1 MGMSKEL
8 LIEEITDKGFAI
20 AYDHG
25 RKIYVDGAYLNE
37 RVKVEILE
45 EKPTYASARLEEILM
60 PSPKR
65 ITPKCTNLSCG
76 GCAFNQIES
85 SELLRLKN
93 KELKTCL
100 DQVNIDQEL
109 PLCIGMDEETAY
121 RNKAIYYVRDCD
133 GSFYIGF
140 FAKNS
145 HDLVAIDQCYLEPPF
160 IAIANRIIRQWA
172 SDFKI
177 SAYSELHQNGLIKNL
192 IYRKGNITNER
203 MLIIVATKME
213 VPFLD
218 QLLERLK
225 ALSFDSIWLAQNDS
239 ANNNIWGEKQRL
251 IYGSPTINT
260 ILFDLKFKLSP
271 KSFFQL
277 NSTQCEKLYQK
288 ILDFACLK
296 ATDLVFDLYC
306 GIGTISL
313 CLAQRAKRVYAIEI
327 IDDAILNARENASI
341 NNINNV
347 EFFVGKSEVIC
358 EQLVKEKQIRAN
370 VVVVDPPRKGC
381 DQSLI
386 NTLLFLKAEKLVYV
400 SCNPKSLARDLKFL
414 QPLYKISQIATVDMF
429 PNTMHVET
437 VVLMLRISSGKR

>member
-1 MGMSKEL
+1 
-8 LIEEITDKGFAI
+8 
-20 AYDHG
+20 
-25 RKIYVDGAYLNE
+25 
-37 RVKVEILE
+37 
-45 EKPTYASARLEEILM
+45 
-60 PSPKR
+60 
-65 ITPKCTNLSCG
+65 
-76 GCAFNQIES
+76 
-85 SELLRLKN
+85 
-93 KELKTCL
+93 
-100 DQVNIDQEL
+100 
-109 PLCIGMDEETAY
+109 
-121 RNKAIYYVRDCD
+121 
-133 GSFYIGF
+133 
-140 FAKNS
+140 
-145 HDLVAIDQCYLEPPF
+145 
-160 IAIANRIIRQWA
+160 
-172 SDFKI
+172 
-177 SAYSELHQNGLIKNL
+177 
-192 IYRKGNITNER
+192 
-203 MLIIVATKME
+203 MLIIMATKLE

-218 QLLERLK
+218 QLLESLK
-225 ALSFDSIWLAQNDS
+225 DLSFDSIWLAQNDS

-296 ATDLVFDLYC
+296 STDLVFDLYC

-327 IDDAILNARENASI
+327 IEDAILNARENASI

-347 EFFVGKSEVIC
+347 EFLVGKSEVIC

-370 VVVVDPPRKGC
+370 IVVVDPPRKGC

-429 PNTMHVET
+429 PNTLHVET
-437 VVLMLRISSGKR
+437 VVLMSRAMGNRLENH